1 MGDVSE
7 RSHLL
12 DSIDSKNTRDK
23 DQERITTRRIPC
35 RYIPLEVINSLYFVS
50 FAVCIPIQQFYIYDY
65 IGNEYGIPHLSK
77 GNTQDATTC
86 STSNGN
92 SSRILNEIQKDASDQ
107 FLYLSLASN
116 IPSAILIF
124 FLGSLSDKLGRKYF
138 LLAAIVGGALKQI
151 VYVIVMY
158 WNLSIGILYVGNAL
172 ESLTGG
178 MGATLMATFAIIA
191 DICPPGRQRA
201 IRITLLEAIIA
212 VVVGLALL
220 GAAFWLHYSNY
231 TIPTLVMLG
240 LSVVNI
246 FVCIIFIPETRQTRT
261 ESSQDG
267 VTAQLTRCFTVYT
280 RKIENRRWK
289 LLLCLFC
296 FFLASASTLAKSS
309 VWTLFVLHQ
318 PFCWSQLHVNIFNA
332 VQICLLWSSSIVFV
346 KFLHHRLGD
355 SGLILIGTT
364 SGTIGM
370 VILSLAEAGWWI
382 YVSAVASL
390 FLSVLIPMFRA
401 AMSHLVSPEEQ
412 GAMFAG
418 IGSVEMLSN
427 GVGGLAFSL
436 IYKATVDWFPGFV
449 FLVIALLLTTV
460 FILSTILLVKTR
472 RSKAHSLETVSCPVE
487 RALHSPEA

>member
-1 MGDVSE
+1 MEDVSE
-7 RSHLL
+7 RLHLL
-12 DSIDSKNTRDK
+12 DNENTGNK
-23 DQERITTRRIPC
+23 DQDRSATPTIPC

-50 FAVCIPIQQFYIYDY
+50 FAVCFPIQQFYIYDY
-65 IGNEYGIPHLSK
+65 IGNKYGIPHLSK

-86 STSNGN
+86 SISSDN
-92 SSRILNEIQKDASDQ
+92 SSRMVNQIQKEASDQ

-116 IPSAILIF
+116 IPSAIIIL
-124 FLGSLSDKLGRKYF
+124 FLGSLSDKLGRKFF
-138 LLAAIVGGALKQI
+138 LLATIVGGALKQI

-158 WNLSIGILYVGNAL
+158 WNLSIGILYVGCAL

-201 IRITLLEAIIA
+201 IRITVLEASIA
-212 VVVGLALL
+212 VAIGLALL

-231 TIPTLVMLG
+231 IIPTLVILG
-240 LSVVNI
+240 LSVLNLV
-246 FVCIIFIPETRQTRT
+246 VCIIFIPETPQTRT
-261 ESSQDG
+261 ERSRDG
-267 VTAQLTRCFTVYT
+267 AIAQLTRCFTVYT
-280 RKIENRRWK
+280 KKMENRRWK

-296 FFLASASTLAKSS
+296 FFLASASILAKSS

-318 PFCWSQLHVNIFNA
+318 PFCWSQLYVNIFSA
-332 VQICLLWSSSIVFV
+332 VQICLLWSSSILFV
-346 KFLHHRLGD
+346 KFLHHKLGD
-355 SGLILIGTT
+355 YGLILIGTT
-364 SGTIGM
+364 SGIVGM
-370 VILSLAEAGWWI
+370 VLLALAQAGWWI
-382 YVSAVASL
+382 YVSVVTSL

-427 GVGGLAFSL
+427 GIGGLAFNL

-449 FLVIALLLTTV
+449 FLVVASLLTTV

-472 RSKAHSLETVSCPVE
+472 TSKAHCLEGVSFTVETTSNC
-487 RALHSPEA
+487 PEA